1 MKKPTY
7 PESWLNKID
16 QEAILSTENGLS
28 GAVVSMNIDGKNIF
42 CKKYGYQRKYNQQ
55 ELMTQPEP
63 MRVET
68 IFDLASLTKIFSTT
82 LAYMMLV
89 DQKKIR
95 IEDKVKHYLP
105 DFTNSEV
112 SIKQLLGH
120 NSGLPAD
127 YNFFNPKLVPPDFY
141 SQTRSKTVQLA
152 PKVPLVCAPG
162 TKTIYS
168 DINFIILG
176 IILEKIT
183 GIRQD
188 TFVESKIYKPLGLK
202 NTGYALLQKG
212 FQIDQFEAS
221 ERCGNTRDG
230 RISFPNI
237 RTKTIQ
243 GEVQDETAYYAM
255 EQIAGNAGLFSTA
268 ADLEILC
275 QLLLNKGCYKS
286 YQLCS
291 DATADLFF
299 QTNNI
304 DNSYTLGF
312 QIPSNQTALIY
323 GMLLPAAGN
332 AFGHTGWTGKC
343 FLIDFQHNSSAII
356 LNNKRHSPVINVNNK
371 ALKFEGNLLPTSI
384 YGGTMQLFYA
394 GLIDS

>member
-42 CKKYGYQRKYNQQ
+42 CKKYGYQRKYNSSI
-55 ELMTQPEP
+55 
-63 MRVET
+63 V
-68 IFDLASLTKIFSTT
+68 IFFPIDQLGCLNASLTKIFSTT

-237 RTKTIQ
+237 RNKNDTRRGTRRN
-243 GEVQDETAYYAM
+243 G
-255 EQIAGNAGLFSTA
+255 
-268 ADLEILC
+268 ILC
-275 QLLLNKGCYKS
+275 YGANSRQCWPVFY
-286 YQLCS
+286 CS
-291 DATADLFF
+291 R
-299 QTNNI
+299 
-304 DNSYTLGF
+304 S
-312 QIPSNQTALIY
+312 
-323 GMLLPAAGN
+323 GN
-332 AFGHTGWTGKC
+332 PMPIVT
-343 FLIDFQHNSSAII
+343 
-356 LNNKRHSPVINVNNK
+356 
-371 ALKFEGNLLPTSI
+371 
-384 YGGTMQLFYA
+384 
-394 GLIDS
+394 